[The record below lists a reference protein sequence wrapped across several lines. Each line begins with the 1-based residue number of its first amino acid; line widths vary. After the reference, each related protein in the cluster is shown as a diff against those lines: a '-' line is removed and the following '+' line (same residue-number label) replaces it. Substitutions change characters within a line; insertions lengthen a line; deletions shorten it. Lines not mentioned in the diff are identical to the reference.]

1 MATPMPPPAVKTTST
16 QSAKPT
22 FPAIEF
28 KGTAVPSIIPPD
40 VKHWIL
46 AAGFYGSGKTT
57 FVTGID
63 APQNVLFLDFEAKGE
78 NIAAQLGIENY
89 FAPIQ
94 DAMTLA
100 GFGAQSTLVFDR
112 VKQIMEAIP
121 SGRFTTLILDGLS
134 ILQDGMIEKVKA
146 NPLAYGVGIENA
158 STGKM
163 GGAWPGVGK
172 LLQAVA
178 NQARL
183 KGIKVIGATA
193 EVKAKWGAQGPI
205 LNKFEVKGQGDVHKM
220 SILTVLMVPG
230 LAENGGAPSAL
241 VLKEAL
247 AKFEW
252 KDGRQVVTKR
262 IPMKLPLATMSEVYR
277 YLREPADYSYNPT
290 TKRLGLRPDELPTEE
305 EMEPFRPIVAKDQ
318 LSTYVKLLELA
329 REGGGDA
336 E

>member
-1 MATPMPPPAVKTTST
+1 MTTPAMPGSGTVKPPVTGAT
-16 QSAKPT
+16 KPT
-22 FPAIEF
+22 FAAPVF
-28 KGTAVPSIIPPD
+28 KGEPVDSIIPPD

-63 APQNVLFLDFEAKGE
+63 APANTLMIDFEAKGE

-89 FAPIQ
+89 FCPIQ

-121 SGRFTTLILDGLS
+121 QGRFTTLILDGLS

-146 NPLAYGVGIENA
+146 SPMSYGVNIENA
-158 STGKM
+158 ATGKM

-230 LAENGGAPSAL
+230 LAEHRGAPSAL

-247 AKFEW
+247 AKYEW
-252 KDGRQVVTKR
+252 KEGRQVVTKR
-262 IPMKLPLATMSEVYR
+262 LPLKLPVATMGAVYD
-277 YLREPADYSYNPT
+277 YLEKPASYPYL
-290 TKRLGLRPDELPTEE
+290 KPEEIPSEE

-329 REGGGDA
+329 REGSKEGED